1 MRKLF
6 SMLTI
11 FSLVFSISLFSEH
24 AEARKFGG
32 SKSFGRSYKTAPAQ
46 PTQTATNTTNPT
58 LNKQAQP
65 NKSGLMGGLLGGLLA
80 GGLFAWLLGSGA
92 FEGLQ
97 IFDILLMAGVAF
109 LIFRFLRSRKT
120 ITAAGPQP
128 AYSIM
133 PYQTKQNVEP
143 ESLQPGY
150 ATSGSFTSSADAIPF
165 DLPAGFDIPAFI
177 KGACDHYRTL
187 QTAWNDNDFSKIQEY
202 VTPELFNELKQERA
216 NYSGE
221 QHTEVM
227 FVSAELVR
235 AERKTNLAQV
245 SVLFK
250 GRYRDVVEGIEE
262 DINEVWHLERDLIVT
277 NAPWLIVGIKNN

>member
-11 FSLVFSISLFSEH
+11 FALVFSISLFSEH

-46 PTQTATNTTNPT
+46 PTQTVNTANPA
-58 LNKQAQP
+58 LNKQTQP
-65 NKSGLMGGLLGGLLA
+65 NKSGLMGGLLGGLIA

-97 IFDILLMAGVAF
+97 IFDILMMAGVAF
-109 LIFRFLRSRKT
+109 LLFRFLRSRKT
-120 ITAAGPQP
+120 AASAGPQP
-128 AYSIM
+128 AYGM
-133 PYQTKQNVEP
+133 PYQTKQNAEP
-143 ESLQPGY
+143 AFQQAEYSSNG
-150 ATSGSFTSSADAIPF
+150 TFSSSADAVPF

-177 KGACDHYRTL
+177 KGACEHYRTL

-216 NYSGE
+216 NYPGA

-227 FVSAELVR
+227 YVSAELVR
-235 AERKTNLAQV
+235 AERKTSTAQV

-250 GRYRDVVEGIEE
+250 GRYRDLVEGIEE
-262 DINEVWHLERDLIVT
+262 DINEVWHLERNLAATD
-277 NAPWLIVGIKNN
+277 APWLIVGIENN